1 MLSRDHFAYS
11 VAVHIESTLLASVL
25 LAGLASA
32 QVPQT
37 GERSKES
44 PILHTSICE
53 ALAKPERFGWKL
65 VEIQA
70 TYGGT
75 FEGAWISD
83 SECKNLVGQVVPPF
97 QRGMD
102 KSYDDVVQRVSKEYG
117 LTDVIR
123 DKGWEEF
130 NNASR
135 QLYTGLD
142 YRLADGTWV
151 QGKYDSVTAKFTGI
165 LVVKKDFRVKRGF
178 GNGWGH
184 LGMSRFL
191 LVLRSVSN
199 VKPHPCAC
207 PPTEET
213 APFGRP

>member
-1 MLSRDHFAYS
+1 
-11 VAVHIESTLLASVL
+11 VHIKSILLASVI

-32 QVPQT
+32 QVHQT

-44 PILHTSICE
+44 PILHTSICK

-70 TYGGT
+70 TFGGT

-83 SECKNLVGQVVPPF
+83 SDCNDLLGQIVPPF

-102 KSYDDVVQRVSKEYG
+102 KSYDDVVQRVSKQYG

-123 DKGWEEF
+123 DKEWETF
-130 NNASR
+130 DNASR

-142 YRLADGTWV
+142 YRLPDGTWV
-151 QGKYDSVTAKFTGI
+151 TGKYDFVTANFTGI
-165 LVVKKDFRVKRGF
+165 LVVKRDFRITHGF

-184 LGMSRFL
+184 LGISRFL

-207 PPTEET
+207 PANKET
-213 APFGRP
+213 APSGRP